1 MKKIVIYACIYT
13 LDGVECKSCCEKQHL
28 RLSNLETFFEKF
40 IVKNKCKRKMKKMSK
55 KCWQRK
61 KDL

>member
-55 KCWQRK
+55 KC
-61 KDL
+61 